1 MKLKNLGNPN
11 VIQLVEK
18 EYLNNNV
25 PFIQI
30 GDTIRLAVSIREG
43 NKERL
48 QFNEGVVIATNN
60 SGINK
65 SVTIRKIMKGVGVE
79 RIYLI
84 NSPKL
89 KEIVI
94 LRSSRV
100 RRSKL
105 YYLRSRVGKATRLQ
119 QKVD

>member
-11 VIQLVEK
+11 VIQIVEN

-48 QFNEGVVIATNN
+48 QFNEGVVIAKNN
-60 SGINK
+60 SGVNK

-89 KEIVI
+89 KEIVV